1 MSRIGV
7 VVLAAGRSTR
17 FEART
22 PKLLTVLDGAPL
34 VRHAVNAAVDAG
46 VGNVVVVTG
55 HGSDAVTAALDGLPV
70 RIVQEPRY
78 AEGMALSLR
87 RGVSELRSAD
97 AIMIALGD
105 VPDVVPAAYRR
116 IAARWQT
123 TGAAIV
129 VPRYAGARVPSHPTL
144 FAAALFDDLL
154 ALEGDVGARSVI
166 ARHTS
171 RMVEEPLAWPAP
183 RDVDTLQDL
192 DDYLN
197 SQPTR

>member
-17 FEART
+17 FVART
-22 PKLLTVLDGAPL
+22 SKLLTSVDGAPL
-34 VRHAVNAAVDAG
+34 VRHAVNAAIDAR
-46 VGNVVVVTG
+46 VGDVVVVTG
-55 HGSDAVTAALDGLPV
+55 DRSDAMAAALEGLGA
-70 RIVQEPRY
+70 RIVHEPRS
-78 AEGMALSLR
+78 AEGMAISLR
-87 RGVSELRSAD
+87 RGVSELMSAD

-105 VPDVVPAAYRR
+105 VPDVLPTAYRR
-116 IAARWQT
+116 IAARWQA

-144 FAAALFDDLL
+144 FAASLFGDLL

-171 RMVEEPLAWPAP
+171 KVVEEPLAWSAP

-192 DDYLN
+192 DQYLN
-197 SQPTR
+197 SQHS